1 MSTSITVRRFLD
13 TQGVPYTVTRI
24 RRGDDGRLLSEGREI
39 PPASIAKAVILKDIR
54 GMLMAVFPITRR
66 LSLNTLNR
74 QLHRRLEPAS
84 EADYR
89 GVFADCA
96 PGLLPALG
104 EAYGFETIIDDSLL
118 DQNHVYLASGNA
130 GELIRLSGADF
141 QLLHSNAWYG
151 NTFSSI
157 AEGPMRKRP
166 ASETPLPPATG
177 PDDSGI
183 MPIADMRRRIERI
196 NELPAMPSL
205 AQRIIQLN
213 ANPYAHAEDL
223 AKLVERDP
231 SLSAQIVRYAQSPFY
246 GYPGKI
252 ASVRQAISRVLGY
265 DMVMNMALGIA
276 AARPFKLPL
285 DGPLGLAEFW
295 RHATYSATLIQ
306 SLCKIVPRDKRPR
319 PGTAYLTG
327 LLHNFGFLLLGH
339 LFPKEFNLLSKALCK
354 EPEIPVV
361 EQEQRL
367 LGISH
372 MEMGS
377 WLMEAWN
384 MPEEILV
391 TQREHHNT
399 AYDGPH
405 ASYVHLLLIS
415 DALLK
420 SHEIGEASSNEL
432 PQRSLLALGLSEE
445 DAMGVL
451 ESTIENRKS
460 IDTMARQ
467 LVA

>member
-13 TQGVPYTVTRI
+13 TQDVPYAVIRI
-24 RRGDDGRLLSEGREI
+24 SRGDDGRLLSEGQEI

-74 QLHRRLEPAS
+74 QLHRRLEPADA
-84 EADYR
+84 ADYR
-89 GVFADCA
+89 GIFADCA

-118 DQNHVYLASGNA
+118 DQHHVYLASGNA
-130 GELIRLSGADF
+130 GELIRLTGADF
-141 QLLHSNAWYG
+141 QLLHNNAWYG

-157 AEGPMRKRP
+157 AEGPIQKKP
-166 ASETPLPPATG
+166 ASDTPPPAAS
-177 PDDSGI
+177 PVDSGI
-183 MPIADMRRRIERI
+183 TPVTDMRRRIERI
-196 NELPAMPSL
+196 TELPAMPSL
-205 AQRIIQLN
+205 AQKIIQLN

-295 RHATYSATLIQ
+295 RHATYSATLVQ
-306 SLCKIVPRDKRPR
+306 ALCKIVPRDKRPR

-339 LFPKEFNLLSKALCK
+339 LFPKEFNLLSQALRK
-354 EPEIPVV
+354 EPEIPLV

-367 LGISH
+367 LGVSH

-377 WLMEAWN
+377 WLMEAWS
-384 MPEEILV
+384 MPQEILV

-420 SHEIGEASSNEL
+420 SHEIGEANSSEL
-432 PQRSLLALGLSEE
+432 PQRSLAALGLSEE

-451 ESTIENRKS
+451 ESTIENRES
-460 IDTMARQ
+460 LDTMARQ